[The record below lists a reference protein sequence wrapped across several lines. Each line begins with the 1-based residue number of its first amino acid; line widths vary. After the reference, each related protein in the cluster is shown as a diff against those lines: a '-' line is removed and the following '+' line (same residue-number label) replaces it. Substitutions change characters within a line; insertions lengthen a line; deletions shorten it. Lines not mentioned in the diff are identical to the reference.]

1 MEIHIQEQAI
11 SKTIVLNFVGRVL
24 LWPCGSSVIVLSC
37 FRGYFVCP
45 KHLFVGILWSSKL
58 FLVGTLW
65 DGNFFQ
71 VGILWVQHFF
81 LWVFRRSNFFFVSWA
96 LLGPEKFALHFK
108 IFFRDQFLKKA
119 GTRLRLKLCFL
130 FQKDFKSCELYL
142 YYQSSF

>member
-1 MEIHIQEQAI
+1 MKLIKVDFLQTSI
-11 SKTIVLNFVGRVL
+11 SEKPYQKYNNGDSYSGTSNIKNDSAKFRGARVIVASWV
-24 LWPCGSSVIVLSC
+24 SVIVLSC

-45 KHLFVGILWSSKL
+45 KHLFVGILWSSKF

-96 LLGPEKFALHFK
+96 LLGPEKFALQFK
-108 IFFRDQFLKKA
+108 IFFRD
-119 GTRLRLKLCFL
+119 
-130 FQKDFKSCELYL
+130 
-142 YYQSSF
+142 